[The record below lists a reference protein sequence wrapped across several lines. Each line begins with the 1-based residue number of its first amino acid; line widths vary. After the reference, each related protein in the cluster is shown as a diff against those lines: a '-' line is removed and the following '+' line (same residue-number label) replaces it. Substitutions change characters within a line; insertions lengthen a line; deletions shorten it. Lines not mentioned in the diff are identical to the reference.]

1 MLEITNG
8 LSDQW
13 VLTKTKLFKKED
25 IIEMSLLLNV
35 GSIKDLE
42 KIETKTT
49 CNEIINVK
57 EKIDKLKE
65 KLETHDTVRIWYSS
79 MDSEDY
85 NFFTF
90 MVYVIN
96 KIKKNIT
103 IKTINVGEIPKTEK
117 LKYGPSWSISC
128 YSEDEIR
135 EIMKFEKQLTTEEI
149 DDISIEWIKLENEN
163 ADLRIIEKQ
172 GLKSANY
179 KFLDDIVLEELSKCK
194 EMDENRLIVN
204 LMLREQENHDV
215 GGINGQIIFQYRI
228 NELKKQNKIK
238 VVRTRLELNAI
249 KELEKRIVIK
259 IAKNQINN

>member
-1 MLEITNG
+1 
-8 LSDQW
+8 
-13 VLTKTKLFKKED
+13 
-25 IIEMSLLLNV
+25 
-35 GSIKDLE
+35 
-42 KIETKTT
+42 
-49 CNEIINVK
+49 
-57 EKIDKLKE
+57 
-65 KLETHDTVRIWYSS
+65 
-79 MDSEDY
+79 
-85 NFFTF
+85 
-90 MVYVIN
+90 
-96 KIKKNIT
+96 
-103 IKTINVGEIPKTEK
+103 
-117 LKYGPSWSISC
+117 
-128 YSEDEIR
+128 
-135 EIMKFEKQLTTEEI
+135 MKFEKQLTTEEI

-204 LMLREQENHDV
+204 LMLREQEKHDV